1 MFRVLGRRG
10 LNLLGDCINDYMT
23 GRYFRKTYTRLERAY
38 LHYYEMPATLRAICR
53 ITAQITV
60 YHMLEPVMA
69 WLVGINHPPCHG
81 EGLGLG
87 TFCSMIYIVAI
98 LGTGYAFITGVRL
111 SSTILI
117 LSRCPSL
124 VL

>member
-1 MFRVLGRRG
+1 MLGK
-10 LNLLGDCINDYMT
+10 CINDYMT

-60 YHMLEPVMA
+60 YYMLEPIMK
-69 WLVGINHPPCHG
+69 WLVGINHPPCHV
-81 EGLGLG
+81 EGLGLN

-111 SSTILI
+111 YH
-117 LSRCPSL
+117 P
-124 VL
+124 VQY